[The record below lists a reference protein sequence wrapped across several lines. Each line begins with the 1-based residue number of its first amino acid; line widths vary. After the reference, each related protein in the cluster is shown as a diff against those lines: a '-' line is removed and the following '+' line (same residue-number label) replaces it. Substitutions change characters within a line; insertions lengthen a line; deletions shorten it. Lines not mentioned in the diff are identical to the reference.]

1 MLISDLLADHV
12 PLAAAATVLVRR
24 LGFPIPLSPVLIWAG
39 AMTANEPLLAVYAL
53 LLCTIAG
60 LVGDLPWYWAG
71 RRYGYRIL
79 KLLCRVTLSP
89 DSCVQQAQVVFERR
103 GGILLITGS
112 LLPGIGTVAPPLAG
126 ALRLPL
132 STFLVY
138 DTAGSALRAAV
149 GLGAGFVFHEQIAS
163 LLAMLALLGPK
174 VALLVVVGSLGAY
187 IAYRF
192 LRRWRFLKSLRIAR
206 VTAQD
211 LDGMIRRGDQPV
223 VLDVRT
229 EAHRRV
235 DTRQIPGAHPVNL
248 DDVER
253 TAAAIP
259 RDREVIVY
267 CACPN
272 EASAAKVALE
282 LRARGF
288 SRVRPLA
295 GGIDAWVSAGG
306 AIERYSGNVRSIDH
320 ASADAVSNERAA
332 KSL

>member
-39 AMTANEPLLAVYAL
+39 AMTADEPLLALYAL

-60 LVGDLPWYWAG
+60 ALGDLSWYWGG
-71 RRYGYRIL
+71 RRYGFSIL
-79 KLLCRVTLSP
+79 KLVCRITLSP
-89 DSCVQQAQVVFERR
+89 DACVQRAQVIFERR
-103 GGILLITGS
+103 GAILLITGS
-112 LLPGIGTVAPPLAG
+112 LLPGIGAVAPPLAG
-126 ALRLPL
+126 ALRVPL

-138 DTAGSALRAAV
+138 DTAGSALRAAL
-149 GLGAGFVFHEQIAS
+149 GLAAGFVFHEQIAS
-163 LLAMLALLGPK
+163 LLARLALLGPT
-174 VALLVVVGSLGAY
+174 VTLLAGFLGAY

-192 LRRWRFLKSLRIAR
+192 LRRWLFLRSLRIAR
-206 VTAQD
+206 VSVQD
-211 LDGMIRRGDQPV
+211 LDAMIRRGDKPI
-223 VLDVRT
+223 VLDVRN

-235 DTRQIPGAHPVNL
+235 DTRRIPGAHPVNL

-288 SRVRPLA
+288 QRVRPLA
-295 GGIDAWVSAGG
+295 GGIDAWASAGG
-306 AIERYSGNVRSIDH
+306 AIDRYPSNVDSTG
-320 ASADAVSNERAA
+320 APSADAASTKRLARNI
-332 KSL
+332 